1 MASKREHI
9 SAAWRFFHSGFRAW
23 DQTAALFPS
32 SRYLVHALTCQPE
45 LPRARAVV
53 ELGPGIGNVTRAI
66 LRRMHQDA
74 RLYAIEIDG
83 AMVEHIRATLHD
95 PRLHVIHGS
104 AAEIPRL
111 VAEAGGP
118 PAIDAVI
125 SGLGMSLL
133 PPDVRDAVVDGV
145 TDVLGDDGIFV
156 QFAYLH
162 ARAAVWSSA
171 RGFSRFSIRPFLQPH
186 FAHLERRVITRNL
199 PPAAVYTCRQPRR
212 SASHGP
218 RAA

>member
-74 RLYAIEIDG
+74 RLYAGLLSGDEQVTLPLAADRHAWVQVVRGVVHANGQRMAEGDG
-83 AMVEHIRATLHD
+83 LAVSEVDTLTLSGGED
-95 PRLHVIHGS
+95 
-104 AAEIPRL
+104 AELL
-111 VAEAGGP
+111 VF
-118 PAIDAVI
+118 D
-125 SGLGMSLL
+125 L
-133 PPDVRDAVVDGV
+133 P
-145 TDVLGDDGIFV
+145 
-156 QFAYLH
+156 
-162 ARAAVWSSA
+162 
-171 RGFSRFSIRPFLQPH
+171 
-186 FAHLERRVITRNL
+186 
-199 PPAAVYTCRQPRR
+199 
-212 SASHGP
+212 
-218 RAA
+218 